1 VKCKPIFDISR
12 AHGTCLN
19 AVYIYRSPPMEE
31 RIALPKS
38 LSWIWGGHFEAE
50 ERERKG
56 KEGRD
61 KKRRKM
67 DENDVRK
74 HIRNKFLV
82 TALAVSS
89 PRAVN
94 SETAFAAS
102 CRTAPGNSVYFLS
115 TRSSLASASPKPR
128 IVIHSF
134 MWWRNCRS
142 ELTCLQ
148 PEPAS
153 YHLRLTLCDII
164 WRCPDSP
171 DIPAVKTPY
180 ADQVAI

>member
-1 VKCKPIFDISR
+1 
-12 AHGTCLN
+12 
-19 AVYIYRSPPMEE
+19 
-31 RIALPKS
+31 
-38 LSWIWGGHFEAE
+38 
-50 ERERKG
+50 
-56 KEGRD
+56 
-61 KKRRKM
+61 M

-128 IVIHSF
+128 SDTFIHVMTELSQRADVSATCTGIVSPAF
-134 MWWRNCRS
+134 NVVLS
-142 ELTCLQ
+142 NLTVSGLSGHPRGQ
-148 PEPAS
+148 N
-153 YHLRLTLCDII
+153 
-164 WRCPDSP
+164 
-171 DIPAVKTPY
+171 
-180 ADQVAI
+180 AIR